1 MSKSNN
7 IIERVKANIKAN
19 KQLMSS
25 TYPFSKQQDNLQ
37 FVEPKTEVQLLDL
50 ARQKKMAKEDY
61 WCTGGL
67 CDETYLSPDEPTNS
81 EMISYKLVTVG
92 DHTVGFIKTVGIG
105 TRDRSQII
113 APNDAILST
122 VYVKPEYRG
131 WGVASRIY
139 QAIDAPLELS
149 LHRIKDKMGYW
160 QKFYNYISPNLGTA
174 IGVELE
180 DSNFAWGQDMLCY
193 VYKKPDGIVAETIS
207 PLQQLEPLTHQGVI
221 STNVKYKNAIKLKH
235 KKKPKIYAYDFSGRP
250 YKTNGRIQLE
260 KPRVR
265 EHQLIMGVVNKN
277 A

>member
-7 IIERVKANIKAN
+7 IIDRVKANIKAN

-50 ARQKKMAKEDY
+50 ARQKKMAIEDY

-67 CDETYLSPDEPTNS
+67 LDETYLSPDEPVKNDN
-81 EMISYKLVTVG
+81 IAYKLVTVG

-105 TRDRSQII
+105 TKDKSRII

-139 QAIDAPLELS
+139 QAIDTPLELS

-174 IGVELE
+174 ISVEVDE
-180 DSNFAWGQDMLCY
+180 MNSVWGQDMLCF
-193 VYKKPDGIVAETIS
+193 VYKKPDGIVAETIQ
-207 PLQQLEPLTHQGVI
+207 PLQQLEPLTHQGMI
-221 STNVKYKNAIKLKH
+221 NTNLKFKKAIKLKH
-235 KKKPKIYAYDFSGRP
+235 KKQPKMYAYDFSGRASDDIEC
-250 YKTNGRIQLE
+250 GQ
-260 KPRVR
+260 
-265 EHQLIMGVVNKN
+265 
-277 A
+277 